1 MTALAPT
8 SGRSGASDV
17 VEDRRSATGERL
29 TRSQGLPRAVLQ
41 LAVAAVLLGAVELVV
56 LLDGPLR
63 PRWLSLLIPVTA
75 GAYVVAG
82 VVAWLRRRSSD
93 IGALLVS
100 GGFIWLAAGFGN
112 AGVPALIALGAVSAT
127 VPLAVIVH
135 LLVSFPSGRLTTR
148 PLRALVG
155 GAYVTSLVLQMPLY
169 LFSSHPPPYDALQ
182 IADRPDLLQAGVWT
196 QRSAGIV
203 VMSLTA
209 AVLVRRLR
217 TAAPSQRRLLAP
229 LYGYG
234 VATVLFVPLSA
245 VVLAPRLGWSPVELY
260 VMQLTVCGLIP
271 VAFGWSLLRGGFART
286 AELEELGAWLG
297 DQERGHA
304 ALQRAL
310 ADVLGDPSV
319 DLVFW
324 VPQRASYVDVHGRAV
339 GTSVPDGGRA
349 VSEVELAGTRVGA
362 ITYDVSAIDD
372 PDVVRRAGHLV
383 AIAVDRERLTA
394 ELLANQE
401 KLRQSRLRIVEAGD
415 RERRRVE
422 RNLHDGAQQHL
433 LSVALQLR
441 LAQVRLDGGEP
452 AAGAL
457 DSAVEDLEHAMHELR
472 ELARGL
478 HPSLLTDVGLGGALE
493 SLAERSPIPVQLS
506 APAGD
511 LPATTAVGAYYVVA
525 EALTNAAR
533 HSSATQ
539 LDVRAEVHGD
549 LLIVEVA
556 DDGVGGA
563 VPASGSGLEGLGDR
577 VDSLGGRLRIV
588 SPAGVGTKVIAE
600 LPCA

>member
-1 MTALAPT
+1 
-8 SGRSGASDV
+8 
-17 VEDRRSATGERL
+17 
-29 TRSQGLPRAVLQ
+29 
-41 LAVAAVLLGAVELVV
+41 
-56 LLDGPLR
+56 
-63 PRWLSLLIPVTA
+63 
-75 GAYVVAG
+75 
-82 VVAWLRRRSSD
+82 
-93 IGALLVS
+93 
-100 GGFIWLAAGFGN
+100 
-112 AGVPALIALGAVSAT
+112 
-127 VPLAVIVH
+127 
-135 LLVSFPSGRLTTR
+135 
-148 PLRALVG
+148 LRALVG

-372 PDVVRRAGHLV
+372 PDVVRRAGQLV

>member
-1 MTALAPT
+1 VDHRTTPT
-8 SGRSGASDV
+8 DQGR
-17 VEDRRSATGERL
+17 

-41 LAVAAVLLGAVELVV
+41 LAVAAVLLGAVQLVV

-63 PRWLSLLIPVTA
+63 PRWLSLLVPLTA
-75 GAYVVAG
+75 GTYVVAG

-100 GGFIWLAAGFGN
+100 GGFVWLATGFFN
-112 AGVPALIALGAVSAT
+112 SDVPALIALGAVSAT
-127 VPLAVIVH
+127 VPVAVIVH
-135 LLVSFPSGRLTTR
+135 LLLSFPSGRLTTR

-155 GAYVTSLVLQMPLY
+155 AGYLTSLVLQMPLY
-169 LFSSHPPPYDALQ
+169 LFAAHPHPHDVLQ
-182 IADRPDLLQAGVWT
+182 LADRPDLLQAGVWL
-196 QRSAGIV
+196 QRGAGILV
-203 VMSLTA
+203 VSLTA

-217 TAAPSQRRLLAP
+217 TAAPAQRRLLAP
-229 LYGYG
+229 LYAYG

-245 VVLAPRLGWSPVELY
+245 LVLAPRLGWSPVTLY
-260 VMQLTVCGLIP
+260 VLQLTVLGLVP

-297 DQERGHA
+297 HQEHGHA

-310 ADVLGDPSV
+310 GEVLGDPSV

-324 VPQRASYVDVHGRAV
+324 VPERAHYVDVHGRAL
-339 GTSVPDGGRA
+339 GTSVRDGGRA
-349 VSEVELAGTRVGA
+349 IAEVELAGTRVGA
-362 ITYDVSAIDD
+362 ITYDAAVVDD
-372 PDVVRRAGHLV
+372 PDVVRRAGRLV

-401 KLRQSRLRIVEAGD
+401 ELRQSRLRIVEAGD
-415 RERRRVE
+415 RERHRVE
-422 RNLHDGAQQHL
+422 RNLHDGAQQQL
-433 LSVALQLR
+433 MSVALQLR
-441 LAQVRLDGGEP
+441 LAQVRLDSGEP
-452 AAGAL
+452 PAGAL
-457 DSAVEDLEHAMHELR
+457 DSAAADLEHAMQELR

-506 APAGD
+506 ATAGA
-511 LPATTAVGAYYVVA
+511 LPESTAVGAYYVVA

-533 HSSATQ
+533 HSHATQ
-539 LDVRAEVHGD
+539 LDVRAEVRGR
-549 LLIVEVA
+549 LLVVEVA

-588 SPAGVGTKVIAE
+588 SPTGVGTTLTAE

>member
-1 MTALAPT
+1 MTGRARASDRSGT
-8 SGRSGASDV
+8 SGVGIRGRWA
-17 VEDRRSATGERL
+17 GEGL

-41 LAVAAVLLGAVELVV
+41 LGVAAVLLCAVELAV

-63 PRWLSLLIPVTA
+63 PRWLSVLVPLTA
-75 GAYVVAG
+75 GTYVVAG

-93 IGALLVS
+93 LGALLVW
-100 GGFIWLAAGFGN
+100 GGLVWLAAGFGN
-112 AGVPALIALGAVSAT
+112 ADVPALIALGTVTAT
-127 VPLAVIVH
+127 VPVAVIVH

-155 GAYVTSLVLQMPLY
+155 ATYLTSLVLQMPLY
-169 LFSSHPPPYDALQ
+169 LFSSPPSPYDVLQ
-182 IADRPDLLQAGVWT
+182 IADRPDLLQAGLWT
-196 QRSAGIV
+196 QRAAGILLV
-203 VMSLTA
+203 SSTA
-209 AVLVRRLR
+209 VVLVRRLR
-217 TAAPSQRRLLAP
+217 VAAPSQRRLLAP
-229 LYGYG
+229 LYAYG
-234 VATVLFVPLSA
+234 IATVLFVPLSA
-245 VVLAPRLGWSPVELY
+245 IVLAPRLGWSPITLY
-260 VMQLTVCGLIP
+260 VLQVTVLGLVP

-297 DQERGHA
+297 DQERGHH

-310 ADVLGDPSV
+310 AEVLGDPSV

-324 VPQRASYVDVHGRAV
+324 VPERAGYVDVHGRAAGAAV
-339 GTSVPDGGRA
+339 RDVRRA

-362 ITYDVSAIDD
+362 ITYDPAVIDD
-372 PDVVRRAGHLV
+372 PDLVSRAGRLV

-394 ELLANQE
+394 ELLAHQE
-401 KLRQSRLRIVEAGD
+401 ELRQSRLRIVEAGD
-415 RERRRVE
+415 RERHRVE
-422 RNLHDGAQQHL
+422 RNLHDGAQQQL
-433 LSVALQLR
+433 MSVALQLR
-441 LAQVRLDGGEP
+441 LAQVRLDSGEP
-452 AAGAL
+452 PAGAL
-457 DSAVEDLEHAMHELR
+457 DSAAKDLEQAMHDLR

-506 APAGD
+506 AAAEE
-511 LPATTAVGAYYVVA
+511 LSETIAVGAYYVVA

-533 HSSATQ
+533 HSGATQ
-539 LDVRAEVHGD
+539 LDVRAEVRGSV
-549 LLIVEVA
+549 LVVEVA

-563 VPASGSGLEGLGDR
+563 VPTSGSGLEGLGDR

-588 SPAGVGTKVIAE
+588 SPAGVGTRVIAE